1 MSESVS
7 TNRHA
12 FKSSFGHLPLEV
24 GDWVMMRLL
33 NMGQGNWFL
42 SLALIPNPNY
52 TVGTSTADDVSELVV
67 VSDVGDGRGRVE
79 GNLRSVGVL

>member
-1 MSESVS
+1 M
-7 TNRHA
+7 
-12 FKSSFGHLPLEV
+12 
-24 GDWVMMRLL
+24 GDWVVMRLL

-42 SLALIPNPNY
+42 SLARVPNPNY

-79 GNLRSVGVL
+79 GNLRRVGVL